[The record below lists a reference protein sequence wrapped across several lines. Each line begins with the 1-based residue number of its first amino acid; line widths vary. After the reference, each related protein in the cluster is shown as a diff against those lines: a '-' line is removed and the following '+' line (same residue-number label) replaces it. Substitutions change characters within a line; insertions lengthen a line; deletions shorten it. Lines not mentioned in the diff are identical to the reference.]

1 MNFTSLEFVLF
12 FAMILAV
19 RSCLRRSNADKWF
32 LLAVSIAFYMTWSV
46 PCVLLILF
54 TSLSDYTIGRQM
66 ARTSEAR
73 PRRHLLWA
81 SLAINLG
88 LLAFFKYSG
97 FILQNISAALGL
109 LGWHVDIHNV
119 NIVLPPAI
127 SFFTFAS
134 MTYMLDL
141 YYERIPVCQSARD
154 YTLFI
159 TFFPKLLSGP
169 IVRAREFLPQLKERL
184 RVTIDDVEIGLAYVM
199 IGAVKKLVIADQIAP
214 HVNLIFSAPT
224 QYDGLTLVIGA
235 LGYTVQIY
243 CDFSGYSDMAIG
255 CARILGFRFPENFQM
270 PYSSANITEFWRRW
284 HITLSHWF
292 RDYLFLPLEMATRRN
307 PSPTLRVSLNMMVT
321 MLLCGLWHG
330 PSWTFVIWGGIHGAA
345 LTVHRVW
352 VAWNPLAELKDQRV
366 YRFLWTGF
374 SHSLTLGIVV
384 LSMVAFR
391 AQSFP
396 DALSYWSRMLSW
408 AHGGTR
414 QISPQILAAVVAV
427 FLVHMVVNKDR
438 NLALELPQM
447 SLGTRILG
455 YSGLLLL
462 LVVLGATDASPFIYF
477 QF

>member
-19 RSCLRRSNADKWF
+19 RSCLRCSNADKWF

-73 PRRHLLWA
+73 PRLHLLWA

-184 RVTIDDVEIGLAYVM
+184 RVTIEDVEIGLAYVM

-214 HVNLIFSAPT
+214 HVNLIFSTPR
-224 QYDGLTLVIGA
+224 QFDGLTLLTGA
-235 LGYTVQIY
+235 VGYTVQLY

-255 CARILGFRFPENFQM
+255 CARLLGFGLPDNFRM
-270 PYSSANITEFWRRW
+270 PYSSASITEFWRRW

-307 PSPTLRVSLNMMVT
+307 PSPTLRVSLNMTVT

-345 LTVHRVW
+345 LAIHKVW
-352 VAWNPLAELKDQRV
+352 RDSGLQNKLRKVCPSHAIS
-366 YRFLWTGF
+366 GF
-374 SHSLTLGIVV
+374 AAHGLTLAVVV
-384 LSMVAFR
+384 LSMVFFR
-391 AQSFP
+391 APSVS
-396 DALSYWSRMLSW
+396 DAASYLSRLLLWSHS
-408 AHGGTR
+408 GTR
-414 QISPQILAAVVAV
+414 MVSPYILAAVGSVL
-427 FLVHMVVNKDR
+427 LVHLLINKDR
-438 NLALELPQM
+438 NLAVELPRM
-447 SLGTRILG
+447 SLVPRVVG
-455 YSGLLLL
+455 YSSLLLA
-462 LVVLGATDASPFIYF
+462 LVVFGATDSAAFIYF
-477 QF
+477 RF

>member
-1 MNFTSLEFVLF
+1 
-12 FAMILAV
+12 
-19 RSCLRRSNADKWF
+19 
-32 LLAVSIAFYMTWSV
+32 
-46 PCVLLILF
+46 
-54 TSLSDYTIGRQM
+54 
-66 ARTSEAR
+66 
-73 PRRHLLWA
+73 
-81 SLAINLG
+81 
-88 LLAFFKYSG
+88 
-97 FILQNISAALGL
+97 
-109 LGWHVDIHNV
+109 
-119 NIVLPPAI
+119 
-127 SFFTFAS
+127 
-134 MTYMLDL
+134 
-141 YYERIPVCQSARD
+141 
-154 YTLFI
+154 
-159 TFFPKLLSGP
+159 
-169 IVRAREFLPQLKERL
+169 
-184 RVTIDDVEIGLAYVM
+184 
-199 IGAVKKLVIADQIAP
+199 
-214 HVNLIFSAPT
+214 
-224 QYDGLTLVIGA
+224 
-235 LGYTVQIY
+235 
-243 CDFSGYSDMAIG
+243 
-255 CARILGFRFPENFQM
+255 
-270 PYSSANITEFWRRW
+270 
-284 HITLSHWF
+284 
-292 RDYLFLPLEMATRRN
+292 
-307 PSPTLRVSLNMMVT
+307 MMVT